1 MDTSSI
7 PSPPKSSPPGG
18 AAGVVTA
25 AAASVVESP
34 DGRKQFPCDFCGK
47 VFYQQSRFVRHYMTH
62 TGERPFVCTIC
73 GKGFT
78 QRVHLQRHHMM
89 HRNRD
94 AMPPEDDVNG
104 ASNGNTSAGGK
115 PADATGGAI
124 LAIDAVEFPGD
135 GANSKTNESN
145 DGDGIIKKAVNGVA
159 KSEVNGAANGS
170 SSEGAAKSGAGSKK
184 EFGAHSGTMKKMMTE
199 AGEVVM
205 VDMDNGKDEEDK
217 KEDNQPCFPGEKLV
231 IIRLMPSLME

>member
-1 MDTSSI
+1 
-7 PSPPKSSPPGG
+7 
-18 AAGVVTA
+18 
-25 AAASVVESP
+25 
-34 DGRKQFPCDFCGK
+34 
-47 VFYQQSRFVRHYMTH
+47 
-62 TGERPFVCTIC
+62 
-73 GKGFT
+73 
-78 QRVHLQRHHMM
+78 MM

-94 AMPPEDDVNG
+94 EMPPEDDVNG

-217 KEDNQPCFPGEKLV
+217 KEDNQPCFPGMEAMNMGAAGSAAAETHPDPSEDDGGRRRSVRHRARLAAGEEPTSNTCSVCGKSFNGKHALV
-231 IIRLMPSLME
+231 RHMMIHTGQ